1 MNDWG
6 PAFFPPLAQTVLAT
20 LQAAP
25 QEIQQHISIDI
36 ATRRPEMGGVRD
48 RESYDRRGRAL
59 GLGPKGA
66 ASWL

>member
-6 PAFFPPLAQTVLAT
+6 PAFFPPLAQTALAT

-36 ATRRPEMGGVRD
+36 ATRRPEMGAPR
-48 RESYDRRGRAL
+48 
-59 GLGPKGA
+59 GA
-66 ASWL
+66 ASGEL